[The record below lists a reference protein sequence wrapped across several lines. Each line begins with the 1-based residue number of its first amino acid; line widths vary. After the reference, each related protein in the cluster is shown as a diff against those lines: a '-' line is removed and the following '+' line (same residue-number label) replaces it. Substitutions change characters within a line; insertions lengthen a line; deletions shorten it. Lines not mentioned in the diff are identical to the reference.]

1 MPDGDF
7 LISSCFQHLLI
18 AILLWVRAFCLIC
31 SLVHLFQYGLTDYC
45 FSQWIIVYYYCFWF
59 WYSHC
64 PTYGQWDLLQTHL
77 ALSLSQSWDWP
88 FLQVALF
95 AFNEE
100 WYLESKIWVL
110 WVCCIQPFSAGR
122 AKKYMYVHM
131 YMHTH
136 KHIYSYLSSTLFTSV
151 PPTPVI
157 GSSAP
162 LSMPP
167 VLFESSFLTRGKGS
181 LLIFLLMIFLYYK
194 SCTCLL

>member
-7 LISSCFQHLLI
+7 LISSCFQPLLI
-18 AILLWVRAFCLIC
+18 AILLWVRAFCLIY

-45 FSQWIIVYYYCFWF
+45 FSQWIIIYYYCFLF
-59 WYSHC
+59 WYSNC
-64 PTYGQWDLLQTHL
+64 PTYGQWDLLQTPL

-110 WVCCIQPFSAGR
+110 WVCCIQALSAGR
-122 AKKYMYVHM
+122 AKKYMYVHT

-136 KHIYSYLSSTLFTSV
+136 KHIYIYLSSTLFTPV

-162 LSMPP
+162 LSVPP